1 MIKVNVI
8 LDKIIWKK
16 KIKRPDYY
24 LKKKFNKLLKK
35 FKITSNVQE
44 ISIFLTNNEKMRQ
57 LNLRFRKK
65 NKPTDV
71 LSFPYNDKVGKNKF
85 YLGDI
90 IISYNYMNQPKNIS
104 NLNFKNKVVKIFIH
118 GFLHLLG
125 FDHKKNSDFNKM
137 QREENKLFNL
147 LEKKIEKII

>member
-44 ISIFLTNNEKMRQ
+44 ISIFLTNSEKMRQ
-57 LNLRFRKK
+57 LNLSFRKK

-71 LSFPYNDKVGKNKF
+71 LSFPINIVKKKVG

-90 IISYNYMNQPKNIS
+90 AISYEIVNKRSKKSNFNYEFDKMW
-104 NLNFKNKVVKIFIH
+104 VH
-118 GFLHLLG
+118 GYLHLIG
-125 FDHKKNSDFNKM
+125 YDHKKIREFEKM
-137 QREENKLFNL
+137 HK
-147 LEKKIEKII
+147 LEKKILNYIESTY

>member
-24 LKKKFNKLLKK
+24 LKKKFNKLLNK

-44 ISIFLTNNEKMRQ
+44 ISIFLTNSEKMRQ

-71 LSFPYNDKVGKNKF
+71 LSFPINIVKKKVG

-90 IISYNYMNQPKNIS
+90 AISYEIVNKRSKKSNFNYEFDKMW
-104 NLNFKNKVVKIFIH
+104 VH
-118 GFLHLLG
+118 GYLHLLG
-125 FDHKKNSDFNKM
+125 YDHKKIREFEKM
-137 QREENKLFNL
+137 HKI
-147 LEKKIEKII
+147 EKKILNYIESTN

>member
-24 LKKKFNKLLKK
+24 LKKKFNKFLKK
-35 FKITSNVQE
+35 LKINSNSQE
-44 ISIFLTNNEKMRQ
+44 ISIFLTNSEKMRQ

-71 LSFPYNDKVGKNKF
+71 LSFPINIVKKKIG

-90 IISYNYMNQPKNIS
+90 AISYEIVNKRSKKSNFNYEFDKMW
-104 NLNFKNKVVKIFIH
+104 VH
-118 GFLHLLG
+118 GYLHLLG
-125 FDHKKNSDFNKM
+125 YDHKKTREFEKM
-137 QREENKLFNL
+137 HKI
-147 LEKKIEKII
+147 EKKILNYIESTN

>member
-1 MIKVNVI
+1 MIKVNVV

-24 LKKKFNKLLKK
+24 LKKKFNNLLKK
-35 FKITSNVQE
+35 FKTTSNAQE
-44 ISIFLTNNEKMRQ
+44 ISIFLTNSEKMRQ

-71 LSFPYNDKVGKNKF
+71 LSFPINIVKKKIG

-90 IISYNYMNQPKNIS
+90 AISYEIVNKRSKNSNFNYEFDKMW
-104 NLNFKNKVVKIFIH
+104 VH
-118 GFLHLLG
+118 GYLHLLG
-125 FDHKKNSDFNKM
+125 YDHKKIREFEKM
-137 QREENKLFNL
+137 HK
-147 LEKKIEKII
+147 LEKKILNYIESTN

>member
-24 LKKKFNKLLKK
+24 LKKKFNKLLNK
-35 FKITSNVQE
+35 FKITSKVQE
-44 ISIFLTNNEKMRQ
+44 ISIFLTNSEKMRQ

-71 LSFPYNDKVGKNKF
+71 LSFPINIVKKKVG

-90 IISYNYMNQPKNIS
+90 AISYEIVNKRSKKSNFNYEFDKMW
-104 NLNFKNKVVKIFIH
+104 VH
-118 GFLHLLG
+118 GYLHLLG
-125 FDHKKNSDFNKM
+125 YDHKKIREFEKM
-137 QREENKLFNL
+137 RK
-147 LEKKIEKII
+147 LEKKILNYIESTN

>member
-24 LKKKFNKLLKK
+24 LKKKFNKLLNK

-71 LSFPYNDKVGKNKF
+71 LSFPINIVKKKVG

-90 IISYNYMNQPKNIS
+90 AISYEIVNKRSKKSNFNYEFDKMW
-104 NLNFKNKVVKIFIH
+104 VH
-118 GFLHLLG
+118 GYLHLLG
-125 FDHKKNSDFNKM
+125 YDHKKTREFEKM
-137 QREENKLFNL
+137 HKI
-147 LEKKIEKII
+147 EKKILNYIESTN

>member
-1 MIKVNVI
+1 MIKVNVV

-24 LKKKFNKLLKK
+24 LKKKFNNLLKK
-35 FKITSNVQE
+35 FKTTSNAQE
-44 ISIFLTNNEKMRQ
+44 ISIFLTNSEKMRQ

-71 LSFPYNDKVGKNKF
+71 LSFPINIVKKKIG

-90 IISYNYMNQPKNIS
+90 AISYEIVNKRSKNSNFNYEFDRMW
-104 NLNFKNKVVKIFIH
+104 VH
-118 GFLHLLG
+118 GYLHLLG
-125 FDHKKNSDFNKM
+125 YDHKKIREFEKM
-137 QREENKLFNL
+137 QK
-147 LEKKIEKII
+147 LEKKILNYIEITN

>member
-16 KIKRPDYY
+16 KIKNPDYY
-24 LKKKFNKLLKK
+24 FKKKFNKLLKK

-71 LSFPYNDKVGKNKF
+71 LSFPINIVKKKIG

-90 IISYNYMNQPKNIS
+90 AISYEIVNKRSRRTNFNYEFDKMW
-104 NLNFKNKVVKIFIH
+104 VH
-118 GFLHLLG
+118 GYLHLLG
-125 FDHKKNSDFNKM
+125 YDHKKIREFEKM
-137 QREENKLFNL
+137 HKI
-147 LEKKIEKII
+147 EKKILNYIESTN

>member
-24 LKKKFNKLLKK
+24 LKKKFNKLLNK

-44 ISIFLTNNEKMRQ
+44 ISIFLTNSEKMRQ

-71 LSFPYNDKVGKNKF
+71 LSFPINIVKKKVG

-90 IISYNYMNQPKNIS
+90 AISYEIVNKRSKKSNFNYEFDKMW
-104 NLNFKNKVVKIFIH
+104 VH
-118 GFLHLLG
+118 GYLHLLG
-125 FDHKKNSDFNKM
+125 YDHKKIREFEKMNKI
-137 QREENKLFNL
+137 
-147 LEKKIEKII
+147 EKKILNYIASTN

>member
-1 MIKVNVI
+1 MIKVNVV

-24 LKKKFNKLLKK
+24 LKKKFNNLLKK
-35 FKITSNVQE
+35 FKTTSNAQE
-44 ISIFLTNNEKMRQ
+44 ISIFLTNSEKMRQ

-71 LSFPYNDKVGKNKF
+71 LSFPLNIVKKKIG

-90 IISYNYMNQPKNIS
+90 AISYEIVNKRSKNSNFNYEFDRMW
-104 NLNFKNKVVKIFIH
+104 VH
-118 GFLHLLG
+118 GYLHLLG
-125 FDHKKNSDFNKM
+125 YDHKKIREFEKM
-137 QREENKLFNL
+137 QK
-147 LEKKIEKII
+147 LEKKILNYIEITN

>member
-24 LKKKFNKLLKK
+24 LKKKFNKLLNK

-44 ISIFLTNNEKMRQ
+44 ISIFLTNSEKMRQ

-71 LSFPYNDKVGKNKF
+71 LSFPINIVKKKIG

-90 IISYNYMNQPKNIS
+90 AISYEIVNKRSKKSNFNYEFDKMW
-104 NLNFKNKVVKIFIH
+104 VH
-118 GFLHLLG
+118 GYLHLLG
-125 FDHKKNSDFNKM
+125 YDHKKIREFEKM
-137 QREENKLFNL
+137 HK
-147 LEKKIEKII
+147 LEKKILNYIESTI

>member
-24 LKKKFNKLLKK
+24 LKKKFNKLLNK

-44 ISIFLTNNEKMRQ
+44 ISIFLTNSEKMRQ

-71 LSFPYNDKVGKNKF
+71 LSFPINIVKKKIG

-90 IISYNYMNQPKNIS
+90 AISYEIVNKRSKKSNFNYEFDKMW
-104 NLNFKNKVVKIFIH
+104 VH
-118 GFLHLLG
+118 GYLHLLG
-125 FDHKKNSDFNKM
+125 YDHKKIREFEKMNKI
-137 QREENKLFNL
+137 
-147 LEKKIEKII
+147 EKKILNYIASTN

>member
-24 LKKKFNKLLKK
+24 LKKKFNKLLNK
-35 FKITSNVQE
+35 FKITCNVQE
-44 ISIFLTNNEKMRQ
+44 ISIFLTNSEKMRQ

-71 LSFPYNDKVGKNKF
+71 LSFPINIVKKKIG

-90 IISYNYMNQPKNIS
+90 AISYEIVNKRS
-104 NLNFKNKVVKIFIH
+104 RRTNFNHEFDKMWVH
-118 GFLHLLG
+118 GYLHFLG
-125 FDHKKNSDFNKM
+125 YDHKKITEFEKM
-137 QREENKLFNL
+137 HKI
-147 LEKKIEKII
+147 EKKILNYIESTN

>member
-16 KIKRPDYY
+16 KIKSPDYY
-24 LKKKFNKLLKK
+24 LKKKFNKLLNK
-35 FKITSNVQE
+35 FKITSNAQE
-44 ISIFLTNNEKMRQ
+44 ISIFLTNSEKMRQ

-71 LSFPYNDKVGKNKF
+71 LSFPINIVKKKIG

-90 IISYNYMNQPKNIS
+90 AISYEIVNKRSKKSNFNYEFDKMW
-104 NLNFKNKVVKIFIH
+104 VH
-118 GFLHLLG
+118 GYLHLLG
-125 FDHKKNSDFNKM
+125 YDHKKIREFEKM
-137 QREENKLFNL
+137 HK
-147 LEKKIEKII
+147 LEKKILNYIENTNYK

>member
-24 LKKKFNKLLKK
+24 LKKKFNKLLNK

-44 ISIFLTNNEKMRQ
+44 ISIFLTKNEKMRQ

-71 LSFPYNDKVGKNKF
+71 LSFPINIVKKKIG

-90 IISYNYMNQPKNIS
+90 AISYEILNKRSKKSNFNYEFDKMW
-104 NLNFKNKVVKIFIH
+104 VH
-118 GFLHLLG
+118 GYLHLLG
-125 FDHKKNSDFNKM
+125 YDHKKIREFEKM
-137 QREENKLFNL
+137 HK
-147 LEKKIEKII
+147 LEKKILNYIESTI

>member
-16 KIKRPDYY
+16 KIKRPNYY
-24 LKKKFNKLLKK
+24 LKEKFNNLLNK

-71 LSFPYNDKVGKNKF
+71 LSFPINIVKKKIG

-90 IISYNYMNQPKNIS
+90 AISYEIVNKRSKKSNFNYEFDKMW
-104 NLNFKNKVVKIFIH
+104 VH
-118 GFLHLLG
+118 GYLHLLG
-125 FDHKKNSDFNKM
+125 YDHKKTREFEKM
-137 QREENKLFNL
+137 YK
-147 LEKKIEKII
+147 LEKKILNYIESTN

>member
-24 LKKKFNKLLKK
+24 LKKKFNKLLNK
-35 FKITSNVQE
+35 FKITSKAQE
-44 ISIFLTNNEKMRQ
+44 ISIFLTNSEKMRQ

-71 LSFPYNDKVGKNKF
+71 LSFPINIVKKKVG

-90 IISYNYMNQPKNIS
+90 AISYEIVNKRSKKSNFNYEFDKMW
-104 NLNFKNKVVKIFIH
+104 VH
-118 GFLHLLG
+118 GYLHLLG
-125 FDHKKNSDFNKM
+125 YDHKKTREFEKM
-137 QREENKLFNL
+137 HKI
-147 LEKKIEKII
+147 EKKILNYIESTN

>member
-16 KIKRPDYY
+16 KIKRPNYY
-24 LKKKFNKLLKK
+24 LKKKFNKLLNK
-35 FKITSNVQE
+35 FKITSNAQE

-71 LSFPYNDKVGKNKF
+71 LSFPINIVKKKVG

-90 IISYNYMNQPKNIS
+90 AISYEIVNKRSKKSNFNYEFDKMW
-104 NLNFKNKVVKIFIH
+104 VH
-118 GFLHLLG
+118 GYLHLLG
-125 FDHKKNSDFNKM
+125 YDHKKIREFEKMNKI
-137 QREENKLFNL
+137 
-147 LEKKIEKII
+147 EKKILNYIASTN

>member
-24 LKKKFNKLLKK
+24 LKKKFNKLLNKL
-35 FKITSNVQE
+35 KITPNAQE
-44 ISIFLTNNEKMRQ
+44 VSIFLTNSEKMRQ

-71 LSFPYNDKVGKNKF
+71 LSFPINILKKKVG

-90 IISYNYMNQPKNIS
+90 AIGYEIVNKRSKKTNFNYEFDKMW
-104 NLNFKNKVVKIFIH
+104 VH
-118 GFLHLLG
+118 GYLHLLG
-125 FDHKKNSDFNKM
+125 YDHKKTREFEKM
-137 QREENKLFNL
+137 HKI
-147 LEKKIEKII
+147 EKKILNYIESTN

>member
-16 KIKRPDYY
+16 KIKRPNYY
-24 LKKKFNKLLKK
+24 LKKKFNKLLNK
-35 FKITSNVQE
+35 FKITSNAQE

-71 LSFPYNDKVGKNKF
+71 LSFPINIVKKKVGF
-85 YLGDI
+85 LGDI
-90 IISYNYMNQPKNIS
+90 AISYDIVNKRSKKSNFNYE
-104 NLNFKNKVVKIFIH
+104 FDKIWVH
-118 GFLHLLG
+118 GYLHLLG
-125 FDHKKNSDFNKM
+125 YDHKKTREFEKM
-137 QREENKLFNL
+137 HKI
-147 LEKKIEKII
+147 EKKILNYIESTI

>member
-24 LKKKFNKLLKK
+24 LKKKFNKLLNK

-44 ISIFLTNNEKMRQ
+44 ISIFLTNSEKMRQ

-71 LSFPYNDKVGKNKF
+71 LSFPINIVKKKIG

-90 IISYNYMNQPKNIS
+90 AISYEIVNKRSKKSNFNYEFDKMW
-104 NLNFKNKVVKIFIH
+104 VH
-118 GFLHLLG
+118 GYLHLLG
-125 FDHKKNSDFNKM
+125 YDHKKTREFEKM
-137 QREENKLFNL
+137 HKI
-147 LEKKIEKII
+147 EKKILNYIESTY

>member
-1 MIKVNVI
+1 MIKINVI

-24 LKKKFNKLLKK
+24 LKKKFNKLLNK

-44 ISIFLTNNEKMRQ
+44 ISIFLTNSEKMRQ

-71 LSFPYNDKVGKNKF
+71 LSFPINIVKKKIG

-90 IISYNYMNQPKNIS
+90 AISYEIVNKRSKKSNFNYEFDKMW
-104 NLNFKNKVVKIFIH
+104 VH
-118 GFLHLLG
+118 GYLHLLG
-125 FDHKKNSDFNKM
+125 YDHKKIREFEKM
-137 QREENKLFNL
+137 HKI
-147 LEKKIEKII
+147 EKKILNYIESTN

>member
-24 LKKKFNKLLKK
+24 LKKKFNKFLKK
-35 FKITSNVQE
+35 LKITSNSQE
-44 ISIFLTNNEKMRQ
+44 VSIFLTNSEKMRQ

-71 LSFPYNDKVGKNKF
+71 LSFPVNIIKKKIG
-85 YLGDI
+85 YLGDVA
-90 IISYNYMNQPKNIS
+90 ISYEIVNKRSKKS
-104 NLNFKNKVVKIFIH
+104 NFEYEFDKMWVH
-118 GFLHLLG
+118 GYLHLLG
-125 FDHKKNSDFNKM
+125 YDHKKNREFEKM
-137 QREENKLFNL
+137 HK
-147 LEKKIEKII
+147 LEKKILNYIESTNKK

>member
-24 LKKKFNKLLKK
+24 LKKKFNKLLNK

-44 ISIFLTNNEKMRQ
+44 ISIFLTNSEKMRQ

-71 LSFPYNDKVGKNKF
+71 LSFPINIVKKKVG

-90 IISYNYMNQPKNIS
+90 AISYEIVNKRSKKS
-104 NLNFKNKVVKIFIH
+104 NFNHEFDKMWVH
-118 GFLHLLG
+118 GYLHLLG
-125 FDHKKNSDFNKM
+125 YDHKKTREFEKM
-137 QREENKLFNL
+137 HKI
-147 LEKKIEKII
+147 EKKILNYIESTN

>member
-16 KIKRPDYY
+16 KIRRPDYY

-35 FKITSNVQE
+35 FKITSNAQE
-44 ISIFLTNNEKMRQ
+44 ISIFLTNSEKMRQ

-65 NKPTDV
+65 NKATDV
-71 LSFPYNDKVGKNKF
+71 LSFPINIVKKKTG

-90 IISYNYMNQPKNIS
+90 AISYEIVNKRSKKS
-104 NLNFKNKVVKIFIH
+104 NFNNEFDKMWVH
-118 GFLHLLG
+118 GYLHLVG
-125 FDHKKNSDFNKM
+125 YDHKKIREYEKM
-137 QREENKLFNL
+137 YK
-147 LEKKIEKII
+147 LEKKILNCIESTN

>member
-24 LKKKFNKLLKK
+24 LKKKFNKLLNK

-71 LSFPYNDKVGKNKF
+71 LSFPINIVKKKIG

-90 IISYNYMNQPKNIS
+90 AISYEIVNKRSKTSNFNYEFDKMW
-104 NLNFKNKVVKIFIH
+104 VH
-118 GFLHLLG
+118 GYLHLLG
-125 FDHKKNSDFNKM
+125 YDHKKIREFEKM
-137 QREENKLFNL
+137 HKI
-147 LEKKIEKII
+147 EKKILNYIESTN

>member
-24 LKKKFNKLLKK
+24 LKNKFNKLSNK
-35 FKITSNVQE
+35 FKLTSNVQE
-44 ISIFLTNNEKMRQ
+44 ISIFLTNSEKMRQ

-71 LSFPYNDKVGKNKF
+71 LSFPINIVKKKIG

-90 IISYNYMNQPKNIS
+90 AISYEIVNKRSKKSNFNYEFDKMW
-104 NLNFKNKVVKIFIH
+104 VH
-118 GFLHLLG
+118 GYLHLLG
-125 FDHKKNSDFNKM
+125 YDHKKIREFEKM
-137 QREENKLFNL
+137 YK
-147 LEKKIEKII
+147 LEKKILNYIESTY